1 MRNVYLTVDNRSARQ
16 RIIIRSQAYAVWETV
31 SSVPD
36 AIILPVNHS
45 QGGAAAAPDCQCVA
59 FAVAPAGRTPCHR
72 LTQGNVSGAGK
83 LHDEELTDPLGSPCP
98 IFNRDGKV
106 VKPTFVMGAPAIFYQ
121 ESEDTEK

>member
-83 LHDEELTDPLGSPCP
+83 LHDD
-98 IFNRDGKV
+98 
-106 VKPTFVMGAPAIFYQ
+106 
-121 ESEDTEK
+121 ESNEKKTAWHAGIIKYFAYLWKN